1 MSSACS
7 SGLFS
12 HSRHQVTPTFGV
24 YRDLHW
30 VKSTCFPLPN
40 IVDKI
45 IYTFSGQESISWNF
59 GPEIKYSNQTLKNTS
74 AGPSQQSSPFEYSC
88 NLQVHV
94 SLKKAERRDM
104 SKFARSS
111 KTCEKLEK
119 SQFLLKLIKT
129 SVRRGRRVPSK
140 NYDFCNFC
148 DFSKTCE
155 KLEKSQF
162 LLKLRQVLEEG
173 EGCPAKTAISV
184 VSAISP
190 KICKKWEKSQC
201 LLKLLNS
208 SGKRGIR
215 RVPSKHYDFCNF
227 CDFSKNCE
235 KLEKSQF
242 LLKLLHSSGK
252 GRRKVPNKNCDFIS
266 AISPKIGKSLS
277 WWCFKYD
284 FHVWS
289 KLDGF
294 RVSVHSSWHK
304 ANSRNSWNTFDWLI
318 RPEKKIRNTCHDSW

>member
-1 MSSACS
+1 
-7 SGLFS
+7 
-12 HSRHQVTPTFGV
+12 
-24 YRDLHW
+24 
-30 VKSTCFPLPN
+30 
-40 IVDKI
+40 
-45 IYTFSGQESISWNF
+45 
-59 GPEIKYSNQTLKNTS
+59 
-74 AGPSQQSSPFEYSC
+74 
-88 NLQVHV
+88 
-94 SLKKAERRDM
+94 M

-162 LLKLRQVLEEG
+162 LLKLRQVLEG

-190 KICKKWEKSQC
+190 KICEKWEKSQC

-208 SGKRGIR
+208 SGKGGIR
-215 RVPSKHYDFCNF
+215 RVPSKHYDFCNI

-235 KLEKSQF
+235 QLENSQF
-242 LLKLLHSSGK
+242 LLNYYIQVVKDVERCPTKIVILFLRFLQKLGNLWVGDALSMICMYEVNLMVFLYRFILHGIRPIAEIVGILSTDLYVL
-252 GRRKVPNKNCDFIS
+252 RRK
-266 AISPKIGKSLS
+266 
-277 WWCFKYD
+277 
-284 FHVWS
+284 
-289 KLDGF
+289 
-294 RVSVHSSWHK
+294 
-304 ANSRNSWNTFDWLI
+304 
-318 RPEKKIRNTCHDSW
+318 